1 MVPVLVTLR
10 CRLLYSMDESLDP
23 KSMSSSASDIVIRSS
38 CNELAAMPDVEETM
52 RVIEV
57 GGANALVVFGDDRV
71 DEAMNAKNALTAIRD
86 GTIVVYIY

>member
-10 CRLLYSMDESLDP
+10 CRLLYSMDDSLDP
-23 KSMSSSASDIVIRSS
+23 KSMSSSASDIVTRSS
-38 CNELAAMPDVEETM
+38 CNELAAMPDEEETM

-57 GGANALVVFGDDRV
+57 GGVNALVVFGDDRV
-71 DEAMNAKNALTAIRD
+71 DEATKAKNALTAIRD

>member
-38 CNELAAMPDVEETM
+38 CNELAAMPDVEV

-57 GGANALVVFGDDRV
+57 GGANAFVVFGDDRV
-71 DEAMNAKNALTAIRD
+71 EEAMKAKNALTAIRD

>member
-10 CRLLYSMDESLDP
+10 CRLLYSMDDSLDP

-38 CNELAAMPDVEETM
+38 CNELAAMSDEEETM
-52 RVIEV
+52 RVIDV

-71 DEAMNAKNALTAIRD
+71 DEATKAKNALTAIRRD
-86 GTIVVYIY
+86 GTIVHY